1 MQLMLMDFLL
11 DFPPPNTKNSRSIM
25 IDYISR
31 RCRLLLPAFLVLM
44 ISACQEDPSR
54 HLNLGNWYLQ
64 KGLLDEAIME
74 YREVSRLYSGDPSQ
88 LARDEFQILGKA
100 HFKLAIAYTKKG
112 WWAYALNEAKRSF
125 DITPNKDCHDLVG
138 LIETKIALGI
148 DS

>member
-1 MQLMLMDFLL
+1 
-11 DFPPPNTKNSRSIM
+11 
-25 IDYISR
+25 
-31 RCRLLLPAFLVLM
+31 M

-88 LARDEFQILGKA
+88 LARDEFQVLGKA

-112 WWAYALNEAKRSF
+112 WWDYALEEAELCFKLQPTKENFELLDLIKQRSKLE
-125 DITPNKDCHDLVG
+125 NS
-138 LIETKIALGI
+138 E
-148 DS
+148 S